1 MGRQQYLTR
10 LALGRSPFLEATNEQ
25 HADVKVDQDGHDAS
39 KTEEPAYRGYTQ
51 QYNSKGR
58 PINPTT
64 EARNAEMRRAQNS
77 VLALVGVVESREHS
91 QRESEVEL
99 RRANEELREAEDG
112 TGFLLEIAHEQTIS
126 EEREEEREEE
136 WEEER
141 EEEEGEDSNWIDDRV
156 EVDDET
162 VVSNRNE
169 VNNRDAEDDRN
180 GNVEVEDT
188 VEDEVDEADEVDN
201 RDEVEDTD
209 EDASEFTSEGK
220 QRLSNVHQQTQQKA
234 KKTKKKKKKKRSTV
248 VQAARRPSKL
258 TLRESAVTLPRDI
271 DEGSGTLR
279 EAICLPTSKID
290 TSRVDFH
297 AGRLAMQHSAKYALL
312 GAEWEREYRDMLVE
326 LCAAT
331 EHQLTAFDEGTPQS
345 EHLRGMLGYL
355 QNFDFARIGTDVE
368 NCDECDV
375 FVCHSE
381 DMGMLCRRGVRF
393 TCCVLIKDEPF
404 NDVHMHSIDSYM
416 HGLDTLYPNESVEV
430 QDNNVAHKGKNGQRR
445 NPRMSIREY
454 KRPERKRRQ
463 STTLK

>member
-1 MGRQQYLTR
+1 
-10 LALGRSPFLEATNEQ
+10 
-25 HADVKVDQDGHDAS
+25 
-39 KTEEPAYRGYTQ
+39 
-51 QYNSKGR
+51 
-58 PINPTT
+58 
-64 EARNAEMRRAQNS
+64 RA
-77 VLALVGVVESREHS
+77 A
-91 QRESEVEL
+91 
-99 RRANEELREAEDG
+99 AREAE
-112 TGFLLEIAHEQTIS
+112 
-126 EEREEEREEE
+126 RP
-136 WEEER
+136 EER

-234 KKTKKKKKKKRSTV
+234 KKTKKKKKKRSTV